1 MTVAEMMPA
10 AATHAPLAWCGRR
23 SNDAGSRVSLRR
35 HPDPRCATGPRNAG
49 GDAMPRL
56 ARPGESSGFVW
67 ALGLSLVLC
76 LSTGGVRAADPVLGL
91 ARCAGIAAD
100 AARLACFDALAT
112 RSGAAPGAAQVQP
125 PADRPAET
133 DSALAVAGT
142 AQRSAAPRAASA
154 PSAAAADAPGAA
166 PTETA
171 EQAQRRA
178 LGILPYR
185 KNYVLPVTYNAN
197 VNNNLPEEPSFEL
210 PLFGE
215 DALDDLEM
223 KFQISFEVP
232 LWTDILKQPLDLYF
246 GYTQLAFFQ
255 AYNAEYSSPF
265 RETNYEPE
273 MGLHWLPGWRIGTAG
288 SNWRLAS
295 VRVAANHQSNG
306 RAEPLSRSW
315 NRLTAEATVER
326 GDLTLGLRLWSLL
339 GANPPDNPNID
350 DYLGYGEVRAG
361 YDLGRH
367 RLGLMLRSVEHPT
380 VQLDW
385 SYPLSDR
392 VRVYAQYF
400 NGYGESLLDYDHSVN
415 RIGAGFLL
423 EDGR

>member
-1 MTVAEMMPA
+1 VPA
-10 AATHAPLAWCGRR
+10 AGQ
-23 SNDAGSRVSLRR
+23 
-35 HPDPRCATGPRNAG
+35 PDT
-49 GDAMPRL
+49 
-56 ARPGESSGFVW
+56 
-67 ALGLSLVLC
+67 
-76 LSTGGVRAADPVLGL
+76 
-91 ARCAGIAAD
+91 
-100 AARLACFDALAT
+100 
-112 RSGAAPGAAQVQP
+112 P
-125 PADRPAET
+125 PAGAQSERP
-133 DSALAVAGT
+133 
-142 AQRSAAPRAASA
+142 
-154 PSAAAADAPGAA
+154 
-166 PTETA
+166 
-171 EQAQRRA
+171 QRRV

-185 KNYVLPVTYNAN
+185 KNYVLPITYNAN
-197 VNNNLPEEPSFEL
+197 VNTNLPDEPSFEL
-210 PLFGE
+210 PLSGE
-215 DALDDLEM
+215 DALDDVEM

-232 LWTDILKQPLDLYF
+232 LWTRILSQPLDLYF
-246 GYTQLAFFQ
+246 GYIQLAFFQ

-273 MGLHWLPGWRIGTAG
+273 VGLHWLPDLRIGTQG

-295 VRVAANHQSNG
+295 MRVAANHQSNG

-315 NRLTAEATVER
+315 NRLTGEATIER
-326 GDLTLGLRLWSLL
+326 GDLTLGLRLWTLL
-339 GANPPDNPNID
+339 GANPPDNPDIE
-350 DYLGYGEVRAG
+350 DYLGYGEMRAS

-367 RLGLMLRSVEHPT
+367 RLGAMLRSVEHPT